1 MEEKMKS
8 AIEVI
13 KKFWEI
19 QDEGDYTKVID
30 LFSEDALFED
40 PVYGTFRGKSEI
52 LEFMKKMNEEMRS
65 KKITFRAVKIDGGGE
80 VAWTQWVADSPDG
93 EIEGCGL
100 YKVENG
106 LMTYYRDYMNAPSN
120 SNDN

>member
-1 MEEKMKS
+1 MKS
-8 AIEVI
+8 AVEVI

-40 PVYGTFRGKSEI
+40 PVYGNFNGKAEI
-52 LEFMKKMNEEMRS
+52 LEFMKKMNKEMSSRN
-65 KKITFRAVKIDGGGE
+65 KTFRAIKIDGGGD
-80 VAWTQWVADSPDG
+80 VAWTQWIADTPEG

-106 LMTYYRDYMNAPSN
+106 LMTYYKDYMNAPSN
-120 SNDN
+120 SKED

>member
-1 MEEKMKS
+1 MKS
-8 AIEVI
+8 AVEVI

-40 PVYGTFRGKSEI
+40 PVYGNFNGKAEI
-52 LEFMKKMNEEMRS
+52 LEFMKKMNKEMSSRN
-65 KKITFRAVKIDGGGE
+65 ITFRAIKIDGGGDI
-80 VAWTQWVADSPDG
+80 AWTQWIADTPEG

-106 LMTYYRDYMNAPSN
+106 LMTYYKDYMNAPSN
-120 SNDN
+120 SKED

>member
-1 MEEKMKS
+1 MKS

-30 LFSEDALFED
+30 LFSKDALFED

-65 KKITFRAVKIDGGGE
+65 REMTFRAVKIDGGGE
-80 VAWTQWVADSPDG
+80 VAWTQWIAESPDAQ
-93 EIEGCGL
+93 IEGCGL
-100 YKVENG
+100 YRVENG
-106 LMTYYRDYMNAPSN
+106 LMTYYRDYMNAPSI

>member
-1 MEEKMKS
+1 MKS

-40 PVYGTFRGKSEI
+40 PVYGTFRG
-52 LEFMKKMNEEMRS
+52 
-65 KKITFRAVKIDGGGE
+65 
-80 VAWTQWVADSPDG
+80 
-93 EIEGCGL
+93 
-100 YKVENG
+100 
-106 LMTYYRDYMNAPSN
+106 
-120 SNDN
+120 

>member
-1 MEEKMKS
+1 MKS

-52 LEFMKKMNEEMRS
+52 LGFMKKMNEEMRS
-65 KKITFRAVKIDGGGE
+65 REMTFRAVKIDGGGE
-80 VAWTQWVADSPDG
+80 VAWTQWIAKSPDG

-106 LMTYYRDYMNAPSN
+106 LMTYYRDYMNAPSI

>member
-1 MEEKMKS
+1 MKS
-8 AIEVI
+8 AIDVI

-40 PVYGTFRGKSEI
+40 PVYGNFNGKAEI
-52 LEFMKKMNEEMRS
+52 LEFMKKMNKEMSSRN
-65 KKITFRAVKIDGGGE
+65 ITFRAIRIDGGGD
-80 VAWTQWVADSPDG
+80 VAWAQWIADTPEG
-93 EIEGCGL
+93 KLEGCGL

-106 LMTYYRDYMNAPSN
+106 LMTYYKDYMNAPSN
-120 SNDN
+120 SMED

>member
-1 MEEKMKS
+1 MKS

-40 PVYGTFRGKSEI
+40 PVYGTFRGKLEI

-65 KKITFRAVKIDGGGE
+65 REMTFRAVKIDGGGE
-80 VAWTQWVADSPDG
+80 VAWTQWIAESPDG

-106 LMTYYRDYMNAPSN
+106 LMTYYRDYMNAPSI
-120 SNDN
+120 SNDS

>member
-1 MEEKMKS
+1 MKS

-65 KKITFRAVKIDGGGE
+65 REITFRAVKIDGGGE
-80 VAWTQWVADSPDG
+80 VAWTQWIAESPDS

-100 YKVENG
+100 YRVENG